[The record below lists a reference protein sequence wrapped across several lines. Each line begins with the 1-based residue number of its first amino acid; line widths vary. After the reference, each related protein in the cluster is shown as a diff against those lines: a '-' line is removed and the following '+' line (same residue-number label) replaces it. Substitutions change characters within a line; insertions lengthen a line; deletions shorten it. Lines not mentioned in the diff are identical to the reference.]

1 MSILVLGRRKRPQL
15 RWDRPKTYKISQTPH
30 FQNPWMGVVVVVVV
44 SVDFVVVV
52 VVVVDVVVGYSWKCF
67 CIGQSIL
74 LLANLWGQALVS
86 DLRKI

>member
-1 MSILVLGRRKRPQL
+1 MYVAVIVVVSVV
-15 RWDRPKTYKISQTPH
+15 
-30 FQNPWMGVVVVVVV
+30 VVVVVVV
-44 SVDFVVVV
+44 SVVVVSVV

-86 DLRKI
+86 DLRKISK

>member
-1 MSILVLGRRKRPQL
+1 
-15 RWDRPKTYKISQTPH
+15 
-30 FQNPWMGVVVVVVV
+30 MGVVVVVVV

-74 LLANLWGQALVS
+74 LLANLCIRPRENFKVGFS
-86 DLRKI
+86 KNHF